1 MNEQKN
7 KQPQQGDEKDQNKS
21 SQQRGGQTQGGQMGD
36 GQQRTSQSQ
45 GSQMQGSQ
53 DSQIQ
58 GSHSQGSQMQG
69 NQAQGGSQQPG
80 NQQIPSKGNMADTKR
95 EQPMGSEIENPDREN
110 DPEKKINIDDDPG
123 QTKKKVPNMGK

>member
-45 GSQMQGSQ
+45 GS
-53 DSQIQ
+53 
-58 GSHSQGSQMQG
+58 HSQGSQMQG

-80 NQQIPSKGNMADTKR
+80 NQQMPSKGNMADTKR